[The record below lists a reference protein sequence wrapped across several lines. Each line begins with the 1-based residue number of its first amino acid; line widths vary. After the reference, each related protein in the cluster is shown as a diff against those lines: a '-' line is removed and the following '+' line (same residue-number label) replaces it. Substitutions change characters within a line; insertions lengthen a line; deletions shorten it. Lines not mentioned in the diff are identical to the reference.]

1 MHAGLERTLIH
12 KEDIKSIC
20 RVVRDTAE
28 RYVGQLESGES
39 QHAVRCDLSS
49 IKHHDRFIAPGPEI
63 RQLEYCSGRSRR
75 TAAVQVTLEPV
86 LSFRQARG
94 GFESELVGND
104 VRTTVVGWIQE
115 SLDREGLGKYGA
127 GPGGRTSIDITLE
140 QLGKASALQFLIDHL
155 RLGGSRRRG
164 QPFGSNAIYF
174 GDEVMVGG
182 GNGYPVT
189 RIPGLMVFAVN
200 PTRTWFH
207 SCPKSWFRRLSL
219 QGLMQRR
226 RCWLSSTSARDD
238 CWPSFATISLL
249 RWRRSTPWSM
259 GYSRGELRK
268 NYLI

>member
-1 MHAGLERTLIH
+1 MGRLLSDHIWPTNRSDGKDALRRARTNHGAVSETPAASTYFPQRVVHESTTRQSLWQDLVSTSRSQDTCVRPQFVHAGLERTLIH

-115 SLDREGLGKYGA
+115 SLDREGLGSMA
-127 GPGGRTSIDITLE
+127 RGRVAARALTS
-140 QLGKASALQFLIDHL
+140 HL
-155 RLGGSRRRG
+155 SNWARLLPCS
-164 QPFGSNAIYF
+164 F
-174 GDEVMVGG
+174 
-182 GNGYPVT
+182 
-189 RIPGLMVFAVN
+189 
-200 PTRTWFH
+200 
-207 SCPKSWFRRLSL
+207 
-219 QGLMQRR
+219 
-226 RCWLSSTSARDD
+226 SST
-238 CWPSFATISLL
+238 I
-249 RWRRSTPWSM
+249 
-259 GYSRGELRK
+259 
-268 NYLI
+268 